1 MSEFNFPTEVI
12 DLPSKGLVYPETSPL
27 FSGRVEMK
35 YMTAK
40 EEDILTN
47 QSYISKGVVF
57 DKLLQSLIIDKN
69 IKIEDLIIGDK
80 NALLIAARILGYGSE
95 YKFNYFGKEYTVD
108 LTSLDNKEIN
118 ETLFTK
124 GKNEFF
130 YTLPTSKVSLTFKLL
145 TGKDEKAIESE
156 LEGIKKINK
165 DTIPELTTRFK
176 QIITSIDGNTD
187 KKVIREFVDNAFLAK
202 DSREF
207 RKYIAEIQPDI
218 NTKTK
223 IEDIEGLEEEI
234 DIPIGLSFFWP
245 ES

>member
-1 MSEFNFPTEVI
+1 MNEFNFPTEVI

-27 FSGRVEMK
+27 SSGKVEMK

-95 YKFNYFGKEYTVD
+95 YKFNYFDKEHTVD
-108 LTSLDNKEIN
+108 LTSLDNKEID
-118 ETLFTK
+118 ETLFAK

-130 YTLPTSKVSLTFKLL
+130 YTLPASKVSITFKLL

-165 DTIPELTTRFK
+165 ENTPELTTRFK
-176 QIITSIDGNTD
+176 QMILAIDGNVD
-187 KKVIREFVDNAFLAK
+187 KKVIRDFVDNAFLAK

-207 RKYIAEIQPDI
+207 RKYITQIQPDVI
-218 NTKTK
+218 TKTTVET
-223 IEDIEGLEEEI
+223 EDGLEEEI
-234 DIPIGLSFFWP
+234 NIPIGLSFFWP

>member
-1 MSEFNFPTEVI
+1 MNEFNFPTEVI

-27 FSGRVEMK
+27 SSGKVEMK

-95 YKFNYFGKEYTVD
+95 YKFNYFDKEHTVD
-108 LTSLDNKEIN
+108 LTSLDNKEID
-118 ETLFTK
+118 ETLFAK

-130 YTLPTSKVSLTFKLL
+130 YTLPASKVSITFKLL

-165 DTIPELTTRFK
+165 ENTPELTTRFK
-176 QIITSIDGNTD
+176 QMILAIDGNAD
-187 KKVIREFVDNAFLAK
+187 KKVIRDFVDNAFLAK

-207 RKYIAEIQPDI
+207 RKYITQIQPDVI
-218 NTKTK
+218 TKTTVET
-223 IEDIEGLEEEI
+223 EDGLEEEI
-234 DIPIGLSFFWP
+234 NIPIGLSFFWP

>member
-1 MSEFNFPTEVI
+1 MSEFNFPTEVV
-12 DLPSKGLVYPETSPL
+12 DLPSKGLVYPENHPL
-27 FSGRVEMK
+27 SSGKVEMK

-47 QSYISKGVVF
+47 QSYISKGIVF
-57 DKLLQSLIIDKN
+57 DKLLQSLIVDKN
-69 IKIEDLIIGDK
+69 IKVEDLIIGDK
-80 NALLIAARILGYGSE
+80 NSLLIASRILGYGSE
-95 YKFNYFGKEYTVD
+95 YKFSYYGEEHSVD

-118 ETLFTK
+118 ESLFTK

-130 YTLPTSKVSLTFKLL
+130 YTLPASKVTLTFKIL
-145 TGKDEKAIESE
+145 TGKDERAIESE

-165 DTIPELTTRFK
+165 ETSPELTTRFK
-176 QIITSIDGNTD
+176 QMILAVDGNAD
-187 KKVIREFVDNAFLAK
+187 KKVIRDFVDNAFLAK

-207 RKYIAEIQPDI
+207 RKHITEIQPDI
-218 NTKTK
+218 ITKTK
-223 IEDIEGLEEEI
+223 IENSEGLEEEI